1 MFYFKSRGYVAAK
14 IYAIKI
20 AETHF
25 RERSDRRAVEDLATR
40 LDDSV
45 FAPPKHLE
53 ASEACI
59 NDQSN
64 YILVIQKC
72 SADEKEEDIT
82 EEELRTSEFL
92 ISCAFC
98 FSLSR
103 WKSRGSKVKAL

>member
-1 MFYFKSRGYVAAK
+1 M
-14 IYAIKI
+14 
-20 AETHF
+20 
-25 RERSDRRAVEDLATR
+25 EDLDTR

-72 SADEKEEDIT
+72 FVDEK

-92 ISCAFC
+92 VSCAFY
-98 FSLSR
+98 FVAYPDGR
-103 WKSRGSKVKAL
+103 VEEVKLRHCNTSEGGTKILKTFR